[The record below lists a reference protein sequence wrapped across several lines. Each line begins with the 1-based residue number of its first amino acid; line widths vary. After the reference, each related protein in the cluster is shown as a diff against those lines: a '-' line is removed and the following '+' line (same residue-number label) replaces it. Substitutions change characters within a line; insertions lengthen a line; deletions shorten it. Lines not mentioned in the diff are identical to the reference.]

1 MPRGNRVVDSAE
13 QQFIHGGTTISEF
26 SHREFSQPA
35 TSSHLTTSRGDDY
48 DVEVIGYQRN
58 ACKIFFTWLLILLSG
73 GLLRLLFHWCPHWML
88 VCTHSKCHLR
98 KAGSVLVIE
107 TYQKKKKSH
116 AVKKIE
122 VLSARDVLSSDR
134 YQTAECSE
142 KLPLYFDDGCFRE
155 LEIVRLLNFKREK
168 FIWDDDRQLF
178 IAICGL
184 DTSDDMQNVK
194 NDPQGLTENNQ
205 RLRSIVYGQNEINV
219 PLQGV
224 GTLILLE
231 ILNPIYF
238 FQVFSLTVWL
248 CESYYYYTIAI
259 IIMSVYGISSNVIQT
274 YRNQRNLHS
283 TVHSVDRAQ
292 VLRPDS
298 KTEHIPTTQLVPG
311 DVLVIPSH
319 GCVMQCDAVLLRGT
333 CIVNESMLTG
343 ESVPVT
349 KTSLVANY
357 KQLDKREKAHHTLY
371 CGTQVIQ
378 TRYYGGEMVLAVVT
392 NTSFMTA
399 KGELVRSILYPPP
412 VDFKF
417 DSDLLKFLLFLAFVA
432 SFGLVYTI
440 VLKIIKGAPWTD
452 IVIKA
457 LDIVTITVPP
467 ALPAAMTV
475 ARLNAQTRLQEDKIF
490 CINSQE
496 INVAGSINCVCF
508 DKTGTLTE
516 DGLDMWGVL
525 PVENGQF
532 TDPCHDAGELKAS
545 SNLPLAM
552 AACQSLT
559 LINNEIMGDPLDLKT
574 FEFSKWQFEE
584 PDIDDASKYDN
595 IVPTVV
601 KSPESDFN
609 KKQVGIIQ
617 QFQFSSS
624 LQRMSVITRTLG
636 HKEVFVVSKGSP
648 EKISSLSIPETV
660 PENFHSVLM
669 QYSKEGYR
677 IIAIGWKT
685 LTGLSYPAVQRLPRE
700 EVEKNL
706 TFGGLIILEN
716 RLKPETADN
725 IAILHRAKVK
735 MVMVTGDNI
744 LTAVSVARECGMIAE
759 GEHVIDVQSVEAT
772 ADHPPKIYFTSQDHE
787 KSVNGSGECRLQ
799 PYAFAMNGTTWSIIR
814 DSFPEL
820 IPRLIVRGAVFARMS
835 PDQKQQLV
843 GHFQELGYYVAM
855 CGDGANDCGALKAA
869 HVGISL
875 SDAEASV
882 AASFTYKEANIA
894 CVPMVIKEGR
904 GAIVTSFG
912 VFKFM
917 AAYSLTQFVS
927 VMILYSIDSN
937 LTDFQFLYIDIFLSL
952 AFVGFFGNT
961 MAYKGAI
968 SAEPPITNLISAVPM
983 VSLVSQML
991 LNVCLQLAIFALVQ
1005 HQPWFKPHAPQNS
1018 NDYACSENYAVFA
1031 GSLFQYIQ
1039 MSIVFSKGPPY
1050 RERIWTNYWLSASI
1064 VLLTSMCVYITVWPA
1079 EWLVALLELIM
1090 PPDIRFRLYV
1100 IVLGAVGFFLSF
1112 FLEELLVEG
1121 VVQTKVKSAERSFDC
1136 VMKEMDEDTKWP
1148 VLSAKLEVAE
1158 PQTAVDDAKPHVH
1171 MTVLRETN
1179 NLPSPVN

>member
-1 MPRGNRVVDSAE
+1 MNSSDIGLKEFCNRVNPE
-13 QQFIHGGTTISEF
+13 NQQVQF
-26 SHREFSQPA
+26 SPA
-35 TSSHLTTSRGDDY
+35 TSAHLTTCRGEDY
-48 DVEVIGYQRN
+48 DVEVIGYRRN
-58 ACKIFFTWLLILLSG
+58 GFKTFISWLIIVLTLGI
-73 GLLRLLFHWCPHWML
+73 LRLVFHWCPNWML
-88 VCTHSKCHLR
+88 VCTHSTCHLR
-98 KAGSVLVIE
+98 KAHVVLIIE
-107 TYQKKKKSH
+107 TYQKKKKSFY
-116 AVKKIE
+116 VKRIE
-122 VLSARDVLSSDR
+122 VLSSRDVVPLSDSR
-134 YQTAECSE
+134 YQNAERAE
-142 KLPLYFDDGCFRE
+142 KLPIYYDDGCFKE
-155 LEIVRLLNFKREK
+155 FESVRLLNFKRER
-168 FIWDDDRQLF
+168 FIWDDESQLF
-178 IAICGL
+178 LAICGL
-184 DTSDDMQNVK
+184 DITDEMENVK
-194 NDPQGLTENNQ
+194 NNPQGLSSNHQ
-205 RLRSIVYGQNEINV
+205 RLRSIVYGINEINV
-219 PLQGV
+219 PLQSI

-238 FQVFSLTVWL
+238 FQVFSLTVWFF
-248 CESYYYYTIAI
+248 ESYYYYTIAI
-259 IIMSVYGISSNVIQT
+259 IIMSIYGISSNVIQT

-283 TVHSVDRAQ
+283 TVHSVDRAE
-292 VLRPDS
+292 VMRPDA

-349 KTSLVANY
+349 KTSLVNTY
-357 KQLDKREKAHHTLY
+357 KDLDKNEKAHHTLF

-417 DSDLLKFLLFLAFVA
+417 DSDLFKFIGFLAFVA

-440 VLKIIKGAPWTD
+440 ILKALKGASVTD
-452 IVIKA
+452 IIIKA

-475 ARLNAQTRLQEDKIF
+475 ARLNAQTRLQKDKIF

-496 INVAGSINCVCF
+496 INVAGTINCVCF

-525 PVENGQF
+525 PVEGGQF
-532 TDPCHDAGELKAS
+532 SDPCHNVEELKQS
-545 SNLPLAM
+545 STLPLAM

-559 LINNEIMGDPLDLKT
+559 LINNEIMGDPLDLKM

-584 PDIDDASKYDN
+584 PEIDDASKYDN

-601 KSPESDFN
+601 KSPSEDVDQ
-609 KKQVGIIQ
+609 KEVGILQ
-617 QFQFSSS
+617 VFQFSSS
-624 LQRMSVITRTLG
+624 LQRMSVITRILG
-636 HKEVFVVSKGSP
+636 HKEFIVVCKGSP

-660 PENFHSVLM
+660 PSNFHAHLKN
-669 QYSKEGYR
+669 YSKEGYR
-677 IIAIGWKT
+677 IIAIGWKI
-685 LTGLSYPAVQRLPRE
+685 LTDISYTAVQRLPRE

-706 TFGGLIILEN
+706 IFGGLIVMEN
-716 RLKPETADN
+716 RLKPESAGN
-725 IAILHRAKVK
+725 IAILHRANVK

-744 LTAVSVARECGMIAE
+744 LTAVSVARECGLIAE
-759 GEHVIDVQSVEAT
+759 GEHVIDVQATEAT
-772 ADHPPKIYFTSQDHE
+772 VDHPAKIYFSSQDE
-787 KSVNGSGECRLQ
+787 QKSIVAIGETRLR
-799 PYAFAMNGTTWSIIR
+799 PYVFAMNGATWSIIR
-814 DSFPEL
+814 ESFPEL
-820 IPRLIVRGAVFARMS
+820 IPRLIVRGTVFARMS
-835 PDQKQQLV
+835 PEQKQQLV
-843 GHFQELGYYVAM
+843 GHLQELGYFVAM

-869 HVGISL
+869 NVGISL

-927 VMILYSIDSN
+927 VMILYTIDSN

-961 MAYKGAI
+961 MAYKGPIAP
-968 SAEPPITNLISAVPM
+968 EPPITNLISAIPM
-983 VSLVSQML
+983 LSLVFQLGLNIL
-991 LNVCLQLAIFALVQ
+991 LQIIIFLFIQ
-1005 HQPWFKPHAPQNS
+1005 QQPWFKPHAPNNS
-1018 NDYACSENYAVFA
+1018 SDYGCFENYAVFTA
-1031 GSLFQYIQ
+1031 SLYQYIQ
-1039 MSIVFSKGPPY
+1039 MSIVYSKGPPY
-1050 RERIWTNYWLSASI
+1050 RERIWTNYWLTSSI
-1064 VLLTSMCVYITVWPA
+1064 LLLTAVCIYITVWPA
-1079 EWLVALLELIM
+1079 DWMVKLLELVM
-1090 PPDIRFRLYV
+1090 PPELNFRLYV
-1100 IVLGAVGFFLSF
+1100 IALGAFGFLLSVIV
-1112 FLEELLVEG
+1112 EELFIETMLTRKLRSAKRING
-1121 VVQTKVKSAERSFDC
+1121 DTIYHSVK
-1136 VMKEMDEDTKWP
+1136 KEMDEDKKWP
-1148 VLSAKLEVAE
+1148 TLSAKVELVE
-1158 PQTAVDDAKPHVH
+1158 PHTVDADTKPHIQ

-1179 NLPSPVN
+1179 N